1 MGVSIGPAYCHHPCL
16 VPPPFITGPIR
27 EFFFL
32 LESLVIVPI
41 SQSSA
46 QQRAGRAGRVRS
58 GKAYRLYTG
67 GCVSHGPVLLTS
79 TGPRFFSAMFRGI
92 VSTS

>member
-1 MGVSIGPAYCHHPCL
+1 MFYLKPITFDLQPETL
-16 VPPPFITGPIR
+16 V
-27 EFFFL
+27 
-32 LESLVIVPI
+32 VVPV

-67 GCVSHGPVLLTS
+67 WLWGSSTWCVQFSWYNKVAQLTRS
-79 TGPRFFSAMFRGI
+79 RSLGMH
-92 VSTS
+92 